1 MSTQTGAPFTN
12 NDLFLKNVP
21 EAAFKSEGTY
31 VMSLNVDCLCIEYY
45 HTFNP
50 CYLPNNINAPE
61 KSTAV

>member
-1 MSTQTGAPFTN
+1 MIY
-12 NDLFLKNVP
+12 LKVFP

-45 HTFNP
+45 HSFNT
-50 CYLPNNINAPE
+50 CYLTNNINAPE